1 MKDIDKIRDEIVKEI
16 FNEFAEGYV
25 EGASDIALITC
36 ILKQFETEVRLD
48 QLEIDYRL
56 HLKTIKGI

>member
-16 FNEFAEGYV
+16 FDEFADGYV
-25 EGASDIALITC
+25 EGNSERIITC

-48 QLEIDYRL
+48 
-56 HLKTIKGI
+56 